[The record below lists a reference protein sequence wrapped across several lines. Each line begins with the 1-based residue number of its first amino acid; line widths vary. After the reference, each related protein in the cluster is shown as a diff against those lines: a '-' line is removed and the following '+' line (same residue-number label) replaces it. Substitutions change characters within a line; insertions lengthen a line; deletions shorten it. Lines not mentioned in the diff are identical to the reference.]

1 MKYEIDFIGVNKEGK
16 DADAICFR
24 YFNDNDNKYHIGIY
38 DGGTTDYGV
47 EMKDHIEKYYKSNN
61 NEIIIDFIVCSHS
74 HIDHASGLIEILNAY
89 TVKKVYMNRPWL
101 YKDELFELVKD
112 GRITIDS
119 LEERLRKS
127 YKYIEKIETICNEKN
142 IKIEEAFEG
151 VIIDNRFRI
160 LSPTKQF
167 YIDLL
172 AESNKTPEMEK
183 EQKSL
188 IEKAYNSVRKVIKM
202 LKENWNADSLRED
215 VETEAENETSVI
227 MYGDMEEQDFIFVAD
242 AGIRAINKA
251 MDYMETV
258 GIDYKKINI
267 YQIPHHGS
275 RHNVS
280 PSLLNRLLGNI
291 ASEGMEDGRIAFA
304 LVSKNSEHPKRMVTN
319 AYKRRGVRVFET
331 KGKTICHSHKT
342 LEREGWNS
350 TIPVEFYEEVE
361 EWDD

>member
-61 NEIIIDFIVCSHS
+61 YRFYSMFAFTHRSCVWVNRNIKCIYS
-74 HIDHASGLIEILNAY
+74 
-89 TVKKVYMNRPWL
+89 KKVYMNRPWL

-112 GRITIDS
+112 GRIRIDS

-172 AESNKTPEMEK
+172 SESNKTPEMEK

-202 LKENWNADSLRED
+202 LKEIGMPDSLRED

-275 RHNVS
+275 KHNVS

-350 TIPVEFYEEVE
+350 TTPVEFYEEVE